1 MERYVIINADDFGMC
16 HAHNRAT
23 MELLERGCVTSAT
36 IMAPCPWAREAA
48 VFAAG
53 RPQLGVGVHL
63 TTTCEW
69 ENYRWTAV
77 KGGAAPSLLDGDG
90 YLWKTGEDFSA
101 HAVLP
106 DVEAEL
112 TAQIERLMAMGLR
125 PSHLDNHMGTMY
137 GLATGRFELLD
148 LAVELAGR
156 YHLPFRLPLNLTE
169 GMMGNRMLDIPGQ
182 REALQA
188 LLEPVHARA
197 RAAGVAMVD
206 YLMPGDWNGP
216 QKDSY
221 ENYREYIYE
230 LYRSFEP
237 GVTETYIHPAQECE
251 ELRGITGTWQRRA
264 WEYRLYGDPATMQH
278 IRALGIRP
286 ISYRD
291 LARMR

>member
-1 MERYVIINADDFGMC
+1 
-16 HAHNRAT
+16 
-23 MELLERGCVTSAT
+23 
-36 IMAPCPWAREAA
+36 
-48 VFAAG
+48 
-53 RPQLGVGVHL
+53 
-63 TTTCEW
+63 
-69 ENYRWTAV
+69 
-77 KGGAAPSLLDGDG
+77 
-90 YLWKTGEDFSA
+90 
-101 HAVLP
+101 
-106 DVEAEL
+106 
-112 TAQIERLMAMGLR
+112 
-125 PSHLDNHMGTMY
+125 
-137 GLATGRFELLD
+137 
-148 LAVELAGR
+148 
-156 YHLPFRLPLNLTE
+156 
-169 GMMGNRMLDIPGQ
+169 MGNRMLDIPGQ